1 MKGLII
7 NDIFSMKKLMK
18 TMLVVFVAFGIAW
31 AVMGQAETGAA
42 IIGVLGVTYLLN
54 LFSYDE
60 FYHWENYVAV
70 LPLSRKQV
78 VLARY
83 LSFGLTV
90 VVFQL
95 VSAVYLLIT
104 GSLDAN
110 GISTM
115 FGVLLM
121 QIYVGI
127 VLIPVWVLSL
137 TILFFVAI
145 PGIGRFIYILL
156 LGLPFLLVIAA
167 SGWISSLEQS
177 SAFDLMGL
185 LGIVVL
191 GMLLLLFVSFRWS
204 VAILSKK
211 EY

>member
-95 VSAVYLLIT
+95 VSVVYLLIT

-127 VLIPVWVLSL
+127 VLIPVSYKYG
-137 TILFFVAI
+137 TQK
-145 PGIGRFIYILL
+145 GRFIYILL

-191 GMLLLLFVSFRWS
+191 IMLLLLFVSFRWS

>member
-1 MKGLII
+1 MMKGLII

-127 VLIPVWVLSL
+127 VLIPVSYKYG
-137 TILFFVAI
+137 TQK
-145 PGIGRFIYILL
+145 GRFIYILL

-177 SAFDLMGL
+177 SAINLMGL
-185 LGIVVL
+185 MGIVVL
-191 GMLLLLFVSFRWS
+191 VMLILLIVSFRWS
-204 VAILSKK
+204 VAIISKK

>member
-1 MKGLII
+1 
-7 NDIFSMKKLMK
+7 
-18 TMLVVFVAFGIAW
+18 
-31 AVMGQAETGAA
+31 
-42 IIGVLGVTYLLN
+42 
-54 LFSYDE
+54 
-60 FYHWENYVAV
+60 
-70 LPLSRKQV
+70 
-78 VLARY
+78 
-83 LSFGLTV
+83 
-90 VVFQL
+90 
-95 VSAVYLLIT
+95 
-104 GSLDAN
+104 
-110 GISTM
+110 
-115 FGVLLM
+115 M

-127 VLIPVWVLSL
+127 VLIPVSYKYG
-137 TILFFVAI
+137 TQK
-145 PGIGRFIYILL
+145 GRFIYILL

>member
-95 VSAVYLLIT
+95 VSVAYLLIT

-127 VLIPVWVLSL
+127 VLIPVSYKYG
-137 TILFFVAI
+137 TQK
-145 PGIGRFIYILL
+145 GRFIYILL

-191 GMLLLLFVSFRWS
+191 IMLLLLFVSFRWS

>member
-127 VLIPVWVLSL
+127 VLIPVSYKYG
-137 TILFFVAI
+137 TQK
-145 PGIGRFIYILL
+145 GRFIYILL

-191 GMLLLLFVSFRWS
+191 IMLLLLFVSFRWS

>member
-60 FYHWENYVAV
+60 FYHWKNYVAV

-95 VSAVYLLIT
+95 VSVVYLLIT

-127 VLIPVWVLSL
+127 VLIPVSYKYG
-137 TILFFVAI
+137 TQK
-145 PGIGRFIYILL
+145 GRFIYILL

-191 GMLLLLFVSFRWS
+191 IMLLLLFVSFRWS

>member
-127 VLIPVWVLSL
+127 VLIPVSYKYG
-137 TILFFVAI
+137 TQK
-145 PGIGRFIYILL
+145 GRFIYILL

>member
-1 MKGLII
+1 MMKGLII

-18 TMLVVFVAFGIAW
+18 TMLFVFVAFGIAW

-127 VLIPVWVLSL
+127 VLIPVSYKYG
-137 TILFFVAI
+137 TQK
-145 PGIGRFIYILL
+145 GRFIYILL

-177 SAFDLMGL
+177 SAINLMGL
-185 LGIVVL
+185 MGIVVL
-191 GMLLLLFVSFRWS
+191 VMLTLLIVSFRWS
-204 VAILSKK
+204 VAIISKK

>member
-70 LPLSRKQV
+70 LPLPRKQV

-95 VSAVYLLIT
+95 VSVVYLLIT

-115 FGVLLM
+115 FGALLM

-127 VLIPVWVLSL
+127 VLIPVSYKYG
-137 TILFFVAI
+137 TQK
-145 PGIGRFIYILL
+145 GRFIYILL

-191 GMLLLLFVSFRWS
+191 IMLLLLFVSFRWS

>member
-18 TMLVVFVAFGIAW
+18 TMLVVFVVFGIAW

-127 VLIPVWVLSL
+127 VLIPVSYKYG
-137 TILFFVAI
+137 TQK
-145 PGIGRFIYILL
+145 GRFIYILL

>member
-18 TMLVVFVAFGIAW
+18 TMLVVFAAFGIAW

-95 VSAVYLLIT
+95 VSVVYLLIT

-127 VLIPVWVLSL
+127 VLIPVSYKYG
-137 TILFFVAI
+137 TQK
-145 PGIGRFIYILL
+145 GRFIYILL

-191 GMLLLLFVSFRWS
+191 IMLLLLFVSFRWS

>member
-127 VLIPVWVLSL
+127 VLIPVSYKYG
-137 TILFFVAI
+137 TQK
-145 PGIGRFIYILL
+145 GRFIYILL

-177 SAFDLMGL
+177 SAINLMGL
-185 LGIVVL
+185 MGIVVL
-191 GMLLLLFVSFRWS
+191 VMLILLIVSFRWS
-204 VAILSKK
+204 VAIISKK

>member
-115 FGVLLM
+115 VGVLLM

-127 VLIPVWVLSL
+127 VLIPVSYKYG
-137 TILFFVAI
+137 TQK
-145 PGIGRFIYILL
+145 GRFIYILL

>member
-95 VSAVYLLIT
+95 VSVVYLLIT

-127 VLIPVWVLSL
+127 VLIPVSYKYG
-137 TILFFVAI
+137 TQK
-145 PGIGRFIYILL
+145 GRFIYILL

-185 LGIVVL
+185 LGIAVL
-191 GMLLLLFVSFRWS
+191 IMLLLLFVSFRWS

>member
-18 TMLVVFVAFGIAW
+18 TMLVVFVVFGVAW

-127 VLIPVWVLSL
+127 VLIPVSYKYG
-137 TILFFVAI
+137 TQK
-145 PGIGRFIYILL
+145 GRFIYILL

-177 SAFDLMGL
+177 SAFDLIGL

-191 GMLLLLFVSFRWS
+191 GMLLLLFVSFHWS

>member
-95 VSAVYLLIT
+95 VSVVYLLIT
-104 GSLDAN
+104 GSLEAN

-127 VLIPVWVLSL
+127 VLIPVSYKYG
-137 TILFFVAI
+137 TQK
-145 PGIGRFIYILL
+145 GRFIYILL

-191 GMLLLLFVSFRWS
+191 IMLLLLFVSFRWS

>member
-127 VLIPVWVLSL
+127 VLIPVSYKYG
-137 TILFFVAI
+137 TQK
-145 PGIGRFIYILL
+145 GRFIYILL
-156 LGLPFLLVIAA
+156 LGLPFLLVITA